1 MKHKHAELMALYAQD
16 AMETETPWERWEYR
30 QIGISVWD
38 TITRGHPNWLYNFEY
53 RRKPYTIR
61 IGNYDVPEP
70 CREGLKKGT
79 GYFYPQL
86 KYEESSY
93 HVWENDL
100 VDKLL
105 LKNGLVHLTKEAA
118 EIHLKALLSL
128 TKIA

>member
-1 MKHKHAELMALYAQD
+1 MKYKHAELMALYAQD
-16 AMETETPWERWEYR
+16 AMETDKPWERWEVFVNGVWQSTCGPLMFR
-30 QIGISVWD
+30 QE
-38 TITRGHPNWLYNFEY
+38 YEY
-53 RRKPYTIR
+53 RRKPCTIR
-61 IGNYDVPEP
+61 IGYYDVPEP
-70 CREGLKKGT
+70 CREGLPKGT

-93 HVWENDL
+93 HVWENGL

-105 LKNGLVHLTKEAA
+105 LKNGLVHLTQEAA